1 MLLAIETATAA
12 CSVAVWRDDEEFH
25 LFKVVERAHAECLLP
40 MLETVTLRANADFS
54 HIDAVAVGVGPGAF
68 TSLRIGLAAA
78 RGLALALARPCLG
91 VTSLEAVAE
100 AACPLAAAKHGAA
113 CVLVALDSKRGDLFV
128 QPFSASG
135 RSLTVPAI
143 VAADDVAA
151 HLDAAGV
158 KRDEIV
164 AVAGDAAAIT
174 CTALAAAGYAVRMVD
189 ACRFPTALS
198 VARLAAARWLA
209 GDRAPAPP
217 RPLYLR
223 PADTGPPMAPAPRAG
238 ERSRASG

>member
-1 MLLAIETATAA
+1 MPRPGRGRRRGSRRSYWSRSSRPWRQQRHQCRQDGLGTGDDVAGLA
-12 CSVAVWRDDEEFH
+12 DDEGDPD
-25 LFKVVERAHAECLLP
+25 LP
-40 MLETVTLRANADFS
+40 
-54 HIDAVAVGVGPGAF
+54 
-68 TSLRIGLAAA
+68 
-78 RGLALALARPCLG
+78 
-91 VTSLEAVAE
+91 EAVAE
-100 AACPLAAAKHGAA
+100 AACPLAAVEHGAA
-113 CVLVALDSKRGDLFV
+113 CVLVALDRKRGDLFV
-128 QPFSASG
+128 QPFSAS
-135 RSLTVPAI
+135 RQSLTAPAI

-151 HLDAAGV
+151 HLYAAGV